1 MPMTGFICQDVYLSK
16 LAKLSDQE
24 VGRLMRALMQYH
36 ASGEEPELTG
46 RESVAF
52 DFIKDDID
60 RAEAAYQAKC
70 NKNRQNRATTSDDG
84 YERPSTNDNER
95 ERPSTNDNERPQNIN
110 INKNKKEIEN
120 NIDTISCPTSGADKA
135 RETREM
141 EARFTRFW
149 TAYPKHSAKQNA
161 LKAFQKLKPDDD
173 LLDTMIAAIE
183 KQRTSPQWTRDG
195 GQYIPM
201 PSTWINGR
209 RWEDEVTVAP
219 ASAQSA
225 LRQVNAQMCQQR
237 EYADS
242 DEMPEWLKRRI
253 DAELAKAGEEAACTS
268 A

>member
-1 MPMTGFICQDVYLSK
+1 MLEYIQMYPETFAMVKRYAPADRCLLYESMAHYAFT
-16 LAKLSDQE
+16 
-24 VGRLMRALMQYH
+24 
-36 ASGEEPELTG
+36 GEEPDWPEDDLKWLIWEALKQKVDNAQRFAEKQRNNGGKGG
-46 RESVAF
+46 RPKPIETQDNPAEPNITPKSESYTESYT
-52 DFIKDDID
+52 KS
-60 RAEAAYQAKC
+60 ESY
-70 NKNRQNRATTSDDG
+70 
-84 YERPSTNDNER
+84 
-95 ERPSTNDNERPQNIN
+95 IN
-110 INKNKKEIEN
+110 
-120 NIDTISCPTSGADKA
+120 TISCPTSGADKA

-141 EARFTRFW
+141 EARFNRFW
-149 TAYPKHSAKQNA
+149 TVYPRHSAKQNA

-173 LLDTMIAAIE
+173 LLDTMIAAVE
-183 KQRTSPQWTRDG
+183 KQRASPQWTRDG

-225 LRQVNAQMCQQR
+225 LRQVNAQMYQQR

-253 DAELAKAGEEAACTS
+253 DAELAKAGKEAACTS